1 LSTDLDDI
9 HKGLAAAGELMT
21 GVLILGHKEGA
32 PQYGRHHA
40 IVQPVPPPRCI
51 HRRSEIDCA
60 LSNMTPKAVADAP
73 LGLLAKQCHADA
85 DVEAAAA
92 IAAPIIIAMRN
103 GA

>member
-1 LSTDLDDI
+1 
-9 HKGLAAAGELMT
+9 M
-21 GVLILGHKEGA
+21 
-32 PQYGRHHA
+32 
-40 IVQPVPPPRCI
+40 

-92 IAAPIIIAMRN
+92 IVAPTNIAMRKRLMIALPDVYAGN
-103 GA
+103 SSL